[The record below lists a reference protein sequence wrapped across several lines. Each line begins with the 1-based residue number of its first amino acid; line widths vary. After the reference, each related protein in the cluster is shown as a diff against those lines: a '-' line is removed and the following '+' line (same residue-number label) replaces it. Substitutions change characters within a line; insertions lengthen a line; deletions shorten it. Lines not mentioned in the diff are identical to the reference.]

1 MAPKDLFIG
10 ENESKKQPRQGRFD
24 GISFLL
30 KPVPPFRLDL
40 TVWALRRRPNNIVDR
55 WDGSTYRR
63 VVVLESE
70 PAEIEIIQLGTCDH
84 PILRVTV
91 TCAVWKPNAKQT
103 IKALVER
110 VLGLRTDMTEFY
122 NLLKGNRKLR
132 ILAQQFRGLKPPR
145 FPSLFE
151 ALVNGIACQ
160 QLSLAVGITL
170 LNRLAEGCGYPFKDK
185 KETSH
190 SFPLPERLAA
200 LDLDALRALG
210 FSRQKGQYLLEL
222 SRLVAQQKIDLD
234 RLETLDNDE
243 VLTRLNEF
251 RGIGRWTAEYVALR
265 GLGRL
270 SVFPGDDVGAR
281 NTLQRLLNIRK
292 PLDFSGVRR
301 MLKRWDPFAGLLY
314 FHLLLNSLAREG
326 YISVEA
332 QGADRCGWTKTKI

>member
-1 MAPKDLFIG
+1 MAPRNLFTI
-10 ENESKKQPRQGRFD
+10 ENKGKKQSRLSRCHR
-24 GISFLL
+24 ISFLL
-30 KPVPPFRLDL
+30 RPVPPFRLDF

-55 WDGSTYRR
+55 WDGFTYRR
-63 VVVLESE
+63 VVLLDSE

-91 TCAVWKPNAKQT
+91 ICAVWKPNAKPT
-103 IKALVER
+103 IKALAER
-110 VLGLRTDMTEFY
+110 MLGLRSDMTGFY
-122 NLLKGNRKLR
+122 KLLKENRKLR
-132 ILAQQFRGLKPPR
+132 LLAQQFRGLKPPR

-151 ALVNGIACQ
+151 ALVNAIACQ

-170 LNRLAEGCGYPFKDK
+170 LNRLAKTCGDSFQNE
-185 KETSH
+185 KEVSH

-222 SRLVAQQKIDLD
+222 SRRVAQQKIDLD

-243 VLTRLNEF
+243 VLSRLYEL
-251 RGIGRWTAEYVALR
+251 RGVGRWTAEYVALR

-281 NTLQRLLNIRK
+281 NKLQRLLNSRK
-292 PLDFSGVRR
+292 PLDYNGVRR
-301 MLKRWDPFAGLLY
+301 MLTRWDPFAGLIY
-314 FHLLLNSLAREG
+314 FHLLLDSLARDG
-326 YISVEA
+326 YLSVKA
-332 QGADRCGWTKTKI
+332 QGADR

>member
-1 MAPKDLFIG
+1 MAPRDVFIV
-10 ENESKKQPRQGRFD
+10 ENESKKQPRQDRFD
-24 GISFLL
+24 RISFLL
-30 KPVPPFRLDL
+30 KPVRPFRLDF

-55 WDGSTYRR
+55 WDGSTYSR

-91 TCAVWKPNAKQT
+91 TCAVWKPNAKPT

-122 NLLKGNRKLR
+122 NLLRGNRKLGL
-132 ILAQQFRGLKPPR
+132 LAQQFRGVKPTR
-145 FPSLFE
+145 FPSVFE
-151 ALVNGIACQ
+151 SLVNGIACQ

-170 LNRLAEGCGYPFKDK
+170 LNRLAKDCGYPFQDK
-185 KETSH
+185 KEISY
-190 SFPLPERLAA
+190 SFPVPERLAA
-200 LDLDALRALG
+200 LDLDALRSLG
-210 FSRQKGQYLLEL
+210 FSRQKGEYLLEL

-234 RLETLDNDE
+234 RLEILDNDE
-243 VLTRLNEF
+243 VLNRLCEF

-281 NTLQRLLNIRK
+281 NGLQRLLNIRK

-301 MLKRWDPFAGLLY
+301 MLKRWEPFAGLIY
-314 FHLLLNSLAREG
+314 FHLLLNSLASEG
-326 YISVEA
+326 YLSVKA
-332 QGADRCGWTKTKI
+332 QVADR